1 MCTDLIKAYNYH
13 NYKFHAQTNNTT
25 TNNNNN
31 NNNNNNKQEGKIKL
45 S

>member
-1 MCTDLIKAYNYH
+1 MCTDLIKAYNYQ
-13 NYKFHAQTNNTT
+13 NYKFHAQ

>member
-13 NYKFHAQTNNTT
+13 NYKFHAQTNN
-25 TNNNNN
+25 NNN